1 MGGSIL
7 SMTTTTPSSDVE
19 TSVAEVSNLAAS
31 IAEAVEYALHAEPGS
46 TSRDNHAIDAL
57 MNLEALEGAINEL
70 RCGIEA
76 LP

>member
-1 MGGSIL
+1 
-7 SMTTTTPSSDVE
+7 MTTTTPSSDVE

-31 IAEAVEYALHAEPGS
+31 IAEAVEYALHAAPGS

-57 MNLEALEGAINEL
+57 ANLELMETAVRDL
-70 RCGIEA
+70 RARIEA